1 MKYRIIFSRGA
12 KADISSAV
20 QSYER
25 EDPSLAFRFMLDM
38 RAIKRRIANNP
49 YTFPIYKDV
58 IRRALLKRFP
68 YYVYFYLKYELVFV
82 IAVVHQRRDDS
93 LVMDGSNGHS

>member
-1 MKYRIIFSRGA
+1 MKYLIIFSRGA
-12 KADISSAV
+12 KTDISSAA
-20 QSYER
+20 QWYER
-25 EDPSLAFRFMLDM
+25 EDPSLAFRFLLDM

-58 IRRALLKRFP
+58 IRRARLKRFP

-82 IAVVHQRRDDS
+82 IAVIHQRRDDS
-93 LVMDGSNGHS
+93 MMMDGSNGYN